1 MDGKSC
7 SGCCYKPRLPK
18 QPLHG
23 LSHSST
29 QTEGDYQAI
38 MVCSLFSPRTRL
50 RSWPPNVKNSKIKSP
65 SGNAGLPRGKWEW
78 EGRLHEGRYKRNN
91 IKRGTFSVIQVENE
105 KWNLYSIVTLANQ
118 SIVSSRV
125 HILMQRMAFSDVT

>member
-1 MDGKSC
+1 MDG
-7 SGCCYKPRLPK
+7 
-18 QPLHG
+18 HAT
-23 LSHSST
+23 T

-38 MVCSLFSPRTRL
+38 TVCSLFFPRTRL

-65 SGNAGLPRGKWEW
+65 SGNGGLPRGKLEW

-118 SIVSSRV
+118 STVSSHV
-125 HILMQRMAFSDVT
+125 HILMQRMAFSAVT